1 LSKKFYGKEFI
12 LKQLD
17 NIEMIHAEFK
27 AMIEEG
33 MKLSM
38 KDMEDLMDEM
48 KGKVEE
54 FRENREK
61 KDPFE
66 ELDKD

>member
-1 LSKKFYGKEFI
+1 
-12 LKQLD
+12 
-17 NIEMIHAEFK
+17 
-27 AMIEEG
+27 MIEEG

-54 FRENREK
+54 FRENRDK
-61 KDPFE
+61 KDPFG
-66 ELDKD
+66 ELDKDE